1 MEFKCKKP
9 SIEPS
14 VSQLSSN
21 SQDSVSSET
30 VKRPRRSVVREDSLM
45 THDQM
50 VAKWMENPEF
60 RKVVFELDA
69 QYAAL
74 DKALTKGKPNCL
86 EQATTQENEHHSIPS
101 SSVRK
106 GVLWRTS
113 ISFRRFEKASALLKI
128 FKRQKTSCLAMSSK
142 QLENQLSLRSSG

>member
-45 THDQM
+45 THDQ
-50 VAKWMENPEF
+50 
-60 RKVVFELDA
+60 KVVFELDA

-86 EQATTQENEHHSIPS
+86 EQANDTRKRTPFHS
-101 SSVRK
+101 
-106 GVLWRTS
+106 VLQRPE
-113 ISFRRFEKASALLKI
+113 RR
-128 FKRQKTSCLAMSSK
+128 AMEDK
-142 QLENQLSLRSSG
+142 H

>member
-60 RKVVFELDA
+60 RKVVFEQANDTRKRTPFHSVLQRPERRA
-69 QYAAL
+69 ME
-74 DKALTKGKPNCL
+74 DK
-86 EQATTQENEHHSIPS
+86 H
-101 SSVRK
+101 
-106 GVLWRTS
+106 
-113 ISFRRFEKASALLKI
+113 
-128 FKRQKTSCLAMSSK
+128 
-142 QLENQLSLRSSG
+142 

>member
-86 EQATTQENEHHSIPS
+86 EQANDTNSAGL
-101 SSVRK
+101 SSV
-106 GVLWRTS
+106 
-113 ISFRRFEKASALLKI
+113 LL
-128 FKRQKTSCLAMSSK
+128 SK
-142 QLENQLSLRSSG
+142 

>member
-21 SQDSVSSET
+21 SLDSVSSET

-60 RKVVFELDA
+60 RKAVFELDA
-69 QYAAL
+69 QYASL
-74 DKALTKGKPNCL
+74 DKALMKSKLNCL
-86 EQATTQENEHHSIPS
+86 AQANDTRKRTPFR
-101 SSVRK
+101 SVLQRPE
-106 GVLWRTS
+106 
-113 ISFRRFEKASALLKI
+113 RR
-128 FKRQKTSCLAMSSK
+128 AMEDK
-142 QLENQLSLRSSG
+142 H

>member
-86 EQATTQENEHHSIPS
+86 EQANDTRKRTPFHS
-101 SSVRK
+101 
-106 GVLWRTS
+106 VLQRPE
-113 ISFRRFEKASALLKI
+113 RR
-128 FKRQKTSCLAMSSK
+128 AMEDK
-142 QLENQLSLRSSG
+142 D

>member
-60 RKVVFELDA
+60 REVVFELDA

-74 DKALTKGKPNCL
+74 EKASPIVWSRP
-86 EQATTQENEHHSIPS
+86 TTQENEHHSIPS

-113 ISFRRFEKASALLKI
+113 ISFRRFEKTSALLKI

-142 QLENQLSLRSSG
+142 QLENQLSLRSSV

>member
-1 MEFKCKKP
+1 M
-9 SIEPS
+9 
-14 VSQLSSN
+14 
-21 SQDSVSSET
+21 
-30 VKRPRRSVVREDSLM
+30 REDSLM

-86 EQATTQENEHHSIPS
+86 EQANDTRKRTPFHS
-101 SSVRK
+101 
-106 GVLWRTS
+106 VLQRPEKACYGGQALALEE
-113 ISFRRFEKASALLKI
+113 FEKALHY
-128 FKRQKTSCLAMSSK
+128 
-142 QLENQLSLRSSG
+142 

>member
-1 MEFKCKKP
+1 M
-9 SIEPS
+9 
-14 VSQLSSN
+14 
-21 SQDSVSSET
+21 
-30 VKRPRRSVVREDSLM
+30 REDSLM

-86 EQATTQENEHHSIPS
+86 EQANDTRKRTPFY
-101 SSVRK
+101 SVLQRPE
-106 GVLWRTS
+106 
-113 ISFRRFEKASALLKI
+113 RR
-128 FKRQKTSCLAMSSK
+128 AMEDK
-142 QLENQLSLRSSG
+142 H

>member
-21 SQDSVSSET
+21 SQDSV
-30 VKRPRRSVVREDSLM
+30 M

-86 EQATTQENEHHSIPS
+86 EQANDTRKRTPFHS
-101 SSVRK
+101 
-106 GVLWRTS
+106 VLQRPE
-113 ISFRRFEKASALLKI
+113 RR
-128 FKRQKTSCLAMSSK
+128 AMEDK
-142 QLENQLSLRSSG
+142 HQL

>member
-1 MEFKCKKP
+1 M
-9 SIEPS
+9 
-14 VSQLSSN
+14 
-21 SQDSVSSET
+21 
-30 VKRPRRSVVREDSLM
+30 REDSLM

-86 EQATTQENEHHSIPS
+86 EQANDT
-101 SSVRK
+101 RK
-106 GVLWRTS
+106 RTP
-113 ISFRRFEKASALLKI
+113 FRPPASGKACYGGQALALEDLK
-128 FKRQKTSCLAMSSK
+128 RHLHY
-142 QLENQLSLRSSG
+142 